1 MWDYEQKDKMESKVF
16 LLSFG
21 IMVVSLA
28 IIFNIADILK
38 EESISGFAVSEENV
52 FNQSE
57 MQNHSM
63 QQNLNENLYSEK
75 SYMIYY
81 LIITFIGIFI
91 AIVTIR
97 IIFPK
102 IKEYT

>member
-1 MWDYEQKDKMESKVF
+1 MESKVF

-38 EESISGFAVSEENV
+38 EESISGFAISEENV
-52 FNQSE
+52 SNQSE
-57 MQNHSM
+57 MQNQT